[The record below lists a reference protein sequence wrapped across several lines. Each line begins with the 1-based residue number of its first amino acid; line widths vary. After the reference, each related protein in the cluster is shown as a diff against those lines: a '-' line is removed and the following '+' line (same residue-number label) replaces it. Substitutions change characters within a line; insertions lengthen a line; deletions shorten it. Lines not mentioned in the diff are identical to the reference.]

1 MYGNEEQLKQD
12 VKQLVSRYG
21 LKDFILLYAEE
32 ERIKGIADV
41 GISVLGPH
49 LVKFLMSKFVK

>member
-1 MYGNEEQLKQD
+1 MNEEQLKQE

-21 LKDFILLYAEE
+21 LKDFILLYAED

-41 GISVLGPH
+41 GISLLGPQ